1 MRKKISILLLTTF
14 LVSGIKAIPKDSI
27 IYSFKAGVISPYCF
41 KYKRYGNVA
50 TASSVTH
57 SYPFN
62 SGFTLGLDASG
73 KNFSLEFSLDHSS
86 FRRISHYMIL
96 DSIREIT
103 DLSFH
108 LTQVRFFPKYRIFNK
123 TNSSLDIGCGITMAR
138 PSRTVSKNSPF
149 ESYYLYLGQ
158 GICYNFQYTYRL
170 PRRRLGLSASINY
183 EKLDNNPILGRS
195 PSKYEYAQ
203 SQHVPIYMISL
214 GVNYGIARK
223 NKQ

>member
-1 MRKKISILLLTTF
+1 MREKITILLITVF
-14 LVSGIKAIPKDSI
+14 SVSGIKAIPKDSV

-41 KYKRYGNVA
+41 KYNKRYSDGSNL
-50 TASSVTH
+50 TR

-62 SGFTLGLDASG
+62 SGLTLGLDASL

-96 DSIREIT
+96 DSITEVT
-103 DLSFH
+103 DLSFQ

-138 PSRTVSKNSPF
+138 PSRTYSKDSPF
-149 ESYYLYLGQ
+149 ENYYLYLGQ

-183 EKLDNNPILGRS
+183 EKLDNNPILGPFRT
-195 PSKYEYAQ
+195 KYENGQ
-203 SQHVPIYMISL
+203 LQHVPIYMVSL
-214 GVNYGIARK
+214 GVKYKIGRR
-223 NKQ
+223 

>member
-1 MRKKISILLLTTF
+1 MREKITILLITVF
-14 LVSGIKAIPKDSI
+14 SVSGIKAIPKDSI

-41 KYKRYGNVA
+41 KYNKRYSDGSNF
-50 TASSVTH
+50 TR

-62 SGFTLGLDASG
+62 SGLTLGLDASG

-96 DSIREIT
+96 DSITEVT
-103 DLSFH
+103 DLSFQ

-138 PSRTVSKNSPF
+138 PSRTYSKNSPF
-149 ESYYLYLGQ
+149 ENYYLYLGQ

-183 EKLDNNPILGRS
+183 EKLDNNPILGPFRT
-195 PSKYEYAQ
+195 KYENGQ
-203 SQHVPIYMISL
+203 LQHVPIYMVSL
-214 GVNYGIARK
+214 GIKYGIGRR
-223 NKQ
+223 